1 MSLILNIETSS
12 KNCSISLSLKGK
24 LLSNLDIEDD
34 KFKHSELLTTSIR
47 DILNQNKYNVNDL
60 SAVAI
65 GTGPG
70 SFTGLRI
77 GFSVAKGLCYP
88 HKIYLNPMDAP
99 FIPTW
104 SRVKSAIPDFL
115 IRLEKAVNEDNK
127 FIIPM
132 IRDKGEFFYTT
143 IYNNKLN
150 VMIEPKVEKISH
162 GFLDK
167 YSDENYSIL
176 TNTKESFEYIKSFN
190 NSNLELRRESLSSL
204 NMIELSYK
212 SFLEKRFEDLAYFEP
227 YYLKKPYVF

>member
-1 MSLILNIETSS
+1 MIN
-12 KNCSISLSLKGK
+12 
-24 LLSNLDIEDD
+24 
-34 KFKHSELLTTSIR
+34 LTTSIR

-88 HKIYLNPMDAP
+88 HKISLIG
-99 FIPTW
+99 IP
-104 SRVKSAIPDFL
+104 SLKILANS
-115 IRLEKAVNEDNK
+115 VNEDNK

-176 TNTKESFEYIKSFN
+176 TNTNESFEYIKSFN

-204 NMIELSYK
+204 NMIELSYE

-227 YYLKKPYVF
+227 YYIKKPYVF